1 MTASVSGLLPRVTSR
16 VTLGVM
22 LAIFAVGSVQGQGEP
37 VGAVAVSPNPADGKS
52 ATAAKVSYSRDIRPL
67 LSDRCFLC
75 HGPDEKTRGADLR
88 LDSFDDATD
97 GGAIEPGDAGASELI
112 MRIISDDDGY
122 EMPPAGSHKEKL
134 KPDEVAKIKQWINE
148 GANYETHWAFE
159 SPRRPVLPISDL
171 PAWNISPIDRI
182 VVARLSESDL
192 QPAPPAD
199 RRTLLRRAS
208 LDLIGLPP
216 TPKQIEL
223 FVADN
228 SADAWSNALDRLLAS
243 PAYGEHQARH
253 WLDVSRYADTNGY
266 QYDFSR
272 DQWAWRDWVIES
284 FNQNQ
289 PFDQFTIEQL
299 AGDLIPDST
308 PQQRL
313 ATGFNRNHPITV
325 EGGVIDEEYRTEY
338 VLDRTTT
345 AGTAWLG
352 LTVGCARC
360 HTHKYDPI
368 TQTEFY
374 ELSAFFNQIPEK
386 GMKGFFPDEKIPSP
400 FQVAAI
406 EKANQEVDAAEARFD
421 KLFDRWG
428 PDLAAFEAEASLGW
442 EEGWEV
448 IRPTKVTSDGKATMD
463 VLDDGSVQVSGT
475 NPDRD
480 NYTMWFSADDQP
492 DQLDQPG
499 QPHQPIHAIRL
510 MAIPSGPDDKPLLGR
525 SSNGNFVLS
534 EIETKTSSKLK
545 PKKFDSVK
553 IGAAYADFSQSG
565 YDVTNAIDGTVD
577 AKGWAILGDQG
588 AGQPRTAIFVPANHL
603 TPESGDNLQVTL
615 KFQSGFSRH
624 QMGRFQISVARKPET
639 ALLPTA
645 LPVLN
650 KPADQRTAADER
662 AIRQWITKIK
672 GPVDVKAAM
681 NAVTNAREKQTELL
695 AAVPETMVMKEM
707 ETPRKTYVLDRGEYD
722 KYLDAVTPG
731 TPAFL
736 PPMPSGAPN
745 NRLGLAQWL
754 TMPNHPLTSRVAV
767 NRFWSQLFGLGLLDT
782 PEDFGLQ
789 SSTPKFPELLD
800 WLAVEFVESG
810 WDVKAMFKT
819 IMMSQ
824 VYQQSSVT
832 TKDSFAA
839 DPENRWLTRGPR
851 LRLDAETIRDSAL
864 AVSGLLNPK
873 IGGPSVFPYHPA
885 GLWMEVNNRPGY
897 SSAYK
902 QDTGDKV
909 FRRGVYT
916 FWKRT
921 VPPPSMAVFDAPSR
935 EYCQVRRSRTNTP
948 LQAFVM
954 LHDPQYVEVA
964 RALAERMMTQGSD
977 DLRDQIA
984 LGFETAIGRPPSD
997 QELDLLEVTH
1007 QERVELYEADHA
1019 KAETLLSIGDSTRNV
1034 ELPIVQH
1041 AAMTTVARVILNL
1054 SEFITK
1060 G

>member
-1 MTASVSGLLPRVTSR
+1 MSDSVSVLLSR
-16 VTLGVM
+16 ATLAVM
-22 LAIFAVGSVQGQGEP
+22 LALNALGIGQGQDAP
-37 VGAVAVSPNPADGKS
+37 VGATTAPSKPSVSEPGTTPKI
-52 ATAAKVSYSRDIRPL
+52 SYSRDIRPL

-75 HGPDEKTRGADLR
+75 HGPDEKTRGAELR
-88 LDSFDDATD
+88 LDSFDDAID
-97 GGAIEPGDAGASELI
+97 GGAIEPGDADASELI
-112 MRIISDDDGY
+112 QRIISGDKGY
-122 EMPPAGSHKEKL
+122 EMPPASSHKAKL
-134 KPDEVAKIKQWINE
+134 KPDEIAIIKQWINE
-148 GANYETHWAFE
+148 GANYEKHWAFE
-159 SPRRPVLPISDL
+159 SPRRPTLPVSDL
-171 PAWNISPIDRI
+171 PAWNISPIDRLVI
-182 VVARLSESDL
+182 ARLAGRGL

-208 LDLIGLPP
+208 FDLVGLPP
-216 TPKQIEL
+216 TPTQIEMFL
-223 FVADN
+223 ADK
-228 SADAWSNALDRLLAS
+228 SVDAWSNALDRLLAS

-253 WLDVSRYADTNGY
+253 WLDVSRYADSNGY

-272 DQWAWRDWVIES
+272 DQWAWRDWVIDS
-284 FNQNQ
+284 FNRNQ

-299 AGDLIPDST
+299 AGDLIPGST

-386 GMKGFFPDEKIPSP
+386 GMKGFFPDEQIPSP
-400 FQVAAI
+400 FQVEAI
-406 EKANQEVDAAEARFD
+406 DNAKRKVDAAESQFAES
-421 KLFDRWG
+421 FDRWG
-428 PDLAAFEAEASLGW
+428 PDLAEFEAEASLGW

-448 IRPTKVTSDGKATMD
+448 IRPTIVTSDGKATMN
-463 VLDDGSVQVSGT
+463 VLGDGSVQVSGA
-475 NPDRD
+475 NPSRD
-480 NYTMWFSADDQP
+480 NYTMWFDAD
-492 DQLDQPG
+492 G
-499 QPHQPIHAIRL
+499 QPIYAIRL
-510 MAIPSGPDDKPLLGR
+510 TAMPSGPDDKPLLGR

-534 EIETKTSSKLK
+534 EIETKVSSKRQ
-545 PKKFDSVK
+545 PKKFESVK
-553 IGAAYADFSQSG
+553 LTAAFADFSQSG
-565 YDVTNAIDGTVD
+565 YDVAFAIDSALD
-577 AKGWAILGDQG
+577 SKGWAVLGDQG
-588 AGQPRTAIFVPANHL
+588 ASQSRTAIVVPATDL
-603 TPESGDNLQVTL
+603 APASGGKLQVTL
-615 KFQSGFSRH
+615 KFQSGFSQH
-624 QMGRFQISVARKPET
+624 QMGRFQIAFARKPKS
-639 ALLPTA
+639 ALLPAA

-650 KPADQRTAADER
+650 KPADQRTAADEL
-662 AIRQWITKIK
+662 AIRQWITQIK
-672 GPVDVKAAM
+672 GSVDVKAAM
-681 NAVTNAREKQTELL
+681 NAVSEARKKQAELL
-695 AAVPETMVMKEM
+695 AEVPKTMVMKEM
-707 ETPRKTYVLDRGEYD
+707 DTPRKTYVLDRGEYD
-722 KYLDAVTPG
+722 KYLDAVLPG

-736 PPMPSGAPN
+736 PPMPAGVPN
-745 NRLGLAQWL
+745 NRLGLAHWL
-754 TMPNHPLTSRVAV
+754 TMPSHPLTSRVAV
-767 NRFWSQLFGLGLLDT
+767 NRLWSQLFGIGLLDT

-789 SSTPKFPELLD
+789 SSLPKFPELLD

-810 WDVKAMFKT
+810 WDVKAIFKT
-819 IMMSQ
+819 VMMSQ

-832 TKDSFAA
+832 TQDSFAN
-839 DPENRWLTRGPR
+839 DPENRWLARGPR
-851 LRLDAETIRDSAL
+851 LRLDAESIRDSAL

-954 LHDPQYVEVA
+954 LHDPQYVEAA
-964 RALAERMMTQGSD
+964 RVLAEKMMAAASQN
-977 DLRDQIA
+977 LRGQLA
-984 LGFETAIGRPPSD
+984 FGFETAIGRSPSE
-997 QELDLLEVTH
+997 QELELLQVTY
-1007 QERVELYEADHA
+1007 QERIELYEADAA
-1019 KAETLLSIGDSTRNV
+1019 KAEKLLSIGNSSRNS
-1034 ELPIVQH
+1034 ELPIIQH